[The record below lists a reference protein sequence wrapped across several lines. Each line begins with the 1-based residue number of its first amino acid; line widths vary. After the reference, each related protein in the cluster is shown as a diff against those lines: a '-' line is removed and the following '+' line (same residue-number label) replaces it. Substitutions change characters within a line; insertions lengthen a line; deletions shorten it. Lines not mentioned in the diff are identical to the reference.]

1 MAQVP
6 TAADHQYCAHVMLKD
21 LKDEQGIV
29 AAHLDTTNDT
39 LTFDYDPEII
49 PLQRVADIA
58 DKVGERVLDNY
69 GVCGIR
75 AGGVYCGE
83 CLTRFEGHT
92 LGAAA
97 EVPEA
102 RVRSTAGVLSLS
114 LAPPEAGPPR
124 TEKLTR
130 RLNGHFE
137 QPPTAVRL
145 LRAEV
150 MEPALVGVTLVAL
163 LAGVAARSL
172 GAAPWLE
179 TLFAVIA
186 YVAGGYFGLI
196 AGLRSLRELE
206 INVDILMLLAA
217 GGAAII
223 GSWPEGATLLF
234 LFSLSNVLQSY
245 ALGRSR
251 QAIRKLLDLRPAT
264 AHVIRGGDEVEVL
277 VETLAV
283 GETVIIR
290 PGENIP
296 VDGIVTSGESLVDQ
310 ASITGESV
318 PVEKVTGNQVF
329 AGTVNQHGALEVE
342 VSKRAQD
349 TTLAK
354 IIRLVEEAQEEKAPT
369 QRFLDRFEQY
379 YAMAVIAGVALIIA
393 IPVLVL
399 GQPFEPTFYRGMVLL
414 VVASP
419 CALVISTPA
428 SILSAIADGAR
439 KGILFKGGAH
449 LENAA
454 TVKVVAFD
462 KTGTLTVGKPRVTDV
477 IPADG
482 YTEADVLALAAA
494 VEARS
499 EHPLAEACVVEAE
512 ARELAL
518 PATSDFQAY
527 PGMGVRAEVD
537 GHNVLVGSRRMM
549 QREGITVKGEF
560 EEHIRRLEGEGKTV
574 LLVHNDTC
582 IGAIGVADRVRP
594 QAVETVKALKQAGV
608 ERVAM
613 LTGDNERVANGIAA
627 QLGVDEVHAAL
638 MPEDKVTVVR
648 DLREQYGAVA
658 MVGDGVNDAPALATA
673 SIGIAMGAAG
683 TDVALETAD
692 VVLMADDLSKL
703 PYVLRL
709 SKKARRIVWQNIAFS
724 LAVIVLLIMGTFGVF
739 GETLP
744 LPLGVVG
751 HEGSTVLVVLNG
763 LRLLAFGAGE

>member
-1 MAQVP
+1 SETRMAQVP
-6 TAADHQYCAHVMLKD
+6 TAANHQYCAHVLLKD

-29 AAHLDTTNDT
+29 AAHLDTTIDP

-179 TLFAVIA
+179 TLFAVSA

-264 AHVIRGGDEVEVL
+264 AHVMRGGEEVEVL

-283 GETVIIR
+283 GETVIIK
-290 PGENIP
+290 PGDSIP
-296 VDGIVTSGESLVDQ
+296 VDGIVTSGESSVNQ
-310 ASITGESV
+310 ASITGESI
-318 PVEKVTGNQVF
+318 PVAKRVGDTVF
-329 AGTVNQHGALEVE
+329 AGTVNQ
-342 VSKRAQD
+342 
-349 TTLAK
+349 
-354 IIRLVEEAQEEKAPT
+354 
-369 QRFLDRFEQY
+369 
-379 YAMAVIAGVALIIA
+379 
-393 IPVLVL
+393 
-399 GQPFEPTFYRGMVLL
+399 
-414 VVASP
+414 
-419 CALVISTPA
+419 
-428 SILSAIADGAR
+428 
-439 KGILFKGGAH
+439 
-449 LENAA
+449 
-454 TVKVVAFD
+454 
-462 KTGTLTVGKPRVTDV
+462 
-477 IPADG
+477 
-482 YTEADVLALAAA
+482 
-494 VEARS
+494 
-499 EHPLAEACVVEAE
+499 
-512 ARELAL
+512 
-518 PATSDFQAY
+518 
-527 PGMGVRAEVD
+527 
-537 GHNVLVGSRRMM
+537 
-549 QREGITVKGEF
+549 
-560 EEHIRRLEGEGKTV
+560 
-574 LLVHNDTC
+574 
-582 IGAIGVADRVRP
+582 
-594 QAVETVKALKQAGV
+594 
-608 ERVAM
+608 
-613 LTGDNERVANGIAA
+613 NG
-627 QLGVDEVHAAL
+627 
-638 MPEDKVTVVR
+638 
-648 DLREQYGAVA
+648 
-658 MVGDGVNDAPALATA
+658 
-673 SIGIAMGAAG
+673 
-683 TDVALETAD
+683 
-692 VVLMADDLSKL
+692 
-703 PYVLRL
+703 
-709 SKKARRIVWQNIAFS
+709 
-724 LAVIVLLIMGTFGVF
+724 
-739 GETLP
+739 
-744 LPLGVVG
+744 
-751 HEGSTVLVVLNG
+751 
-763 LRLLAFGAGE
+763 

>member
-1 MAQVP
+1 MAQT
-6 TAADHQYCAHVMLKD
+6 TATSSHQYCAQVMLED

-29 AAHLDTTNDT
+29 AAHLDTGSDT
-39 LTFDYDPEII
+39 LTFDYDPEVI

-83 CLTRFEGHT
+83 CLHRFEGHS
-92 LGAAA
+92 LGAAPD
-97 EVPEA
+97 VPAA
-102 RVRSTAGVLSLS
+102 RVQSADGVLSLT
-114 LAPPEAGPPR
+114 LAPADDGPPR

-130 RLNGHFE
+130 RLQGHFE
-137 QPPTAVRL
+137 QEPAASRLFTADVL
-145 LRAEV
+145 ES
-150 MEPALVGVTLVAL
+150 ALVGVTLVAL

-179 TLFAVIA
+179 MIFAVVA
-186 YVAGGYFGLI
+186 YVAGGYFGLV
-196 AGLRSLRELE
+196 AGLKSLRELE

-251 QAIRKLLDLRPAT
+251 RAIRKLLDLRPAT
-264 AHVIRGGDEVEVL
+264 AHVVRGGEEVEVL

-318 PVEKVTGNQVF
+318 PVEKVSGDQVF

-342 VSKRAQD
+342 VSKQAQD

-354 IIRLVEEAQEEKAPT
+354 IIRLVEDAQEEKAPT

-379 YAMAVIAGVALIIA
+379 YAMAVIAGVTLIIA
-393 IPVLVL
+393 IPVLAF
-399 GQPFEPTFYRGMVLL
+399 GRPFEPTFYRGMVLL

-428 SILSAIADGAR
+428 SILSAIADSAR

-454 TVKVVAFD
+454 MVKVIAFD

-482 YTEADVLALAAA
+482 FTEGEVLSLAAA
-494 VEARS
+494 VESRS

-518 PATSDFQAY
+518 PPASDFLAQ
-527 PGMGVRAEVD
+527 PGMGVKARVE
-537 GHNVLVGSRRMM
+537 GQTVLVGSRRMM
-549 QREGITVKGEF
+549 QREGIIVKGEF
-560 EEHIRRLEGEGKTV
+560 EEHIQRLENEGKTV
-574 LLVHNDTC
+574 LLVHNHTC

-594 QAVETVKALKQAGV
+594 QAAETIKALKQAGI

-613 LTGDNERVANGIAA
+613 LTGDNERVANSIAQ

-638 MPEDKVTVVR
+638 MPDDKVRVVK
-648 DLREQYGAVA
+648 DLRERYGAVA

-739 GETLP
+739 GQTLP